1 MDQWKTQ
8 SQTTRKSVIKM
19 KIYKFGGASVK
30 NAEAV
35 KNMTAISQMGGP
47 EILIVVSAMGKST
60 NALEDIHQAW
70 RGQEPLE
77 EKLDALYH
85 FHHAIAQD
93 LLLNDECFWIEKWK
107 QLVLQ
112 LNEIPKGDF
121 DFTYDQIIPY
131 GEILSTSIIHDY
143 WNALGFRHQW
153 LDATSLIK
161 TDQRNREARINW
173 EVTQQK
179 INSLPHDRVYITQG
193 FIGSD
198 ESGNWTTLGRE
209 GSDYSASIFA
219 NGFSAESVTI
229 WKDVAGMLSADPK
242 IHADAELIPLISYS
256 EAIELAYYGASV
268 IHPKTIQPLQPK
280 GIPLHIKSFVS
291 SQDAGSSIGQFNISQ
306 YPTCIIE
313 KSNQI
318 LASISTKDFSF
329 IVEDNLQEIFSALN
343 DRGIKIQMM
352 ENGARSFSMC
362 LQCEEHK
369 LLDLQHFLKEK
380 YNLRYNTPVKLVT
393 LRHYQPE
400 DLKKWESEGILM
412 EQKNRTTARFVI
424 QNH

>member
-1 MDQWKTQ
+1 
-8 SQTTRKSVIKM
+8 M

-30 NAEAV
+30 NADAV

-47 EILIVVSAMGKST
+47 HLLIVVSAMGKST
-60 NALEDIHQAW
+60 NALEEIHNGW
-70 RGQEPLE
+70 RLKIPLS
-77 EKLDALYH
+77 EKLDALYQ
-85 FHHAIAQD
+85 FHHAIAQE
-93 LLLNDECFWIEKWK
+93 LNLNDECFWIEKWN
-107 QLVLQ
+107 QLTRHLEQ
-112 LNEIPKGDF
+112 DATGTF
-121 DFTYDQIIPY
+121 DSTYDQIIPF
-131 GEILSTSIIHDY
+131 GEILSTAIIHDY
-143 WNALGFRHQW
+143 WNAIGYRHHW
-153 LDATSLIK
+153 LDATKLIR
-161 TDQRNREARINW
+161 TDQRHREARVNW
-173 EVTQQK
+173 EETK
-179 INSLPHDRVYITQG
+179 KRIENLSKDRVYITQG
-193 FIGSD
+193 FIGSTD
-198 ESGNWTTLGRE
+198 PENWTTLGRE

-219 NGFSAESVTI
+219 NCLAAESVTI

-242 IHADAELIPLISYS
+242 LHPNAALIPLVSYG

-268 IHPKTIQPLQPK
+268 IHPKTIQPLQPT

-291 SQDAGSSIGQFNISQ
+291 PNEKGTSIGQFSVEE

-313 KSNQI
+313 KDNQI
-318 LASISTKDFSF
+318 LASISTNDFSF
-329 IVEDNLQEIFSALN
+329 IVEDNLQEIFSAAN

-369 LLDLQHFLKEK
+369 LLDMQEALKGK

-393 LRHYQPE
+393 LRHYKAE
-400 DLKKWESEGILM
+400 DLKQWESGTVLM

>member
-1 MDQWKTQ
+1 
-8 SQTTRKSVIKM
+8 M

-35 KNMTAISQMGGP
+35 KNMTSIAQSGGAQLM
-47 EILIVVSAMGKST
+47 IIVSAMGKTT
-60 NALEDIHQAW
+60 NALENIHHAW
-70 RGQEPLE
+70 RNGDDCQATLQ
-77 EKLDALYH
+77 ALYN
-85 FHHAIAQD
+85 FHHSIAQE
-93 LLLNDECFWIEKWK
+93 LSLNDESFWISQWK
-107 QLVLQ
+107 SLEQKLEQ
-112 LNEIPKGDF
+112 PSAGNF

-131 GEILSTSIIHDY
+131 GEILSTAIIHDY
-143 WNALGFRHQW
+143 WNAIGFRHHWLNATQW
-153 LDATSLIK
+153 IK
-161 TDQRNREARINW
+161 TDTRHREARIHW
-173 EVTQQK
+173 AATQEK
-179 INSLPHDRVYITQG
+179 VGTLEKDRVYITQG

-198 ESGNWTTLGRE
+198 EDNHWTTLGRE

-219 NGFSAESVTI
+219 RCLNAESVTI

-242 IHADAELIPLISYS
+242 LHPDAQLISELSYG

-268 IHPKTIQPLQPK
+268 IHPKTIQPIQQ
-280 GIPLHIKSFVS
+280 INVPLHIKSFINP
-291 SQDAGSSIGQFNISQ
+291 DEAGTSIGHFKIDH

-313 KSNQI
+313 KENQI
-318 LASISTKDFSF
+318 LVSISTNDFGF

-362 LQCEEHK
+362 VHCEEHK
-369 LLDLQHFLKEK
+369 LAELKDSLK
-380 YNLRYNTPVKLVT
+380 ARYNLRYNHPVKLVT
-393 LRHYQPE
+393 LRHYQND
-400 DLKKWESEGILM
+400 DLKNWESQTILM